1 MDVGRLHEEAQGRLA
16 GCEALPP
23 VLEGGGLTLEQAQRL
38 ELGLPEDGD
47 LLPWRDRAGNLLG
60 LKGRHLT
67 AGRHKYSGLPPDN
80 GNLPWVAP
88 DLFSATQAVLWV
100 EGELN
105 GMASWLAL
113 KDPRRGCDRPGE
125 RVRSAPPGPARSAE
139 GARFLLSG
147 GRRGGRQERRPFSR
161 RSGLPERA
169 PVPHRSPRTTPSS
182 ADWTPWEWGVAATAG
197 PAEVGFSPR
206 SGLAGGGEQKA
217 ARRGFDSPLL
227 FALRLRPPETSPPPA
242 SPPFRCG

>member
-1 MDVGRLHEEAQGRLA
+1 MAGPGGELAGPQGPPPHGRTSQILRASARQRQSALGGPGPLLSNAGCAVGGGRTQRYGVVARAQG
-16 GCEALPP
+16 
-23 VLEGGGLTLEQAQRL
+23 
-38 ELGLPEDGD
+38 
-47 LLPWRDRAGNLLG
+47 
-60 LKGRHLT
+60 
-67 AGRHKYSGLPPDN
+67 
-80 GNLPWVAP
+80 
-88 DLFSATQAVLWV
+88 
-100 EGELN
+100 
-105 GMASWLAL
+105 
-113 KDPRRGCDRPGE
+113 PRRGCDRPGE